1 MTSHAQDFLLVKY
14 LLIYGDFIN
23 SCYMVLSDQQFY
35 GQIGKTHLLEIM
47 EVSLSLFDSCVGMQ
61 IFLNQQKG
69 AILASQVG
77 PSIS

>member
-1 MTSHAQDFLLVKY
+1 
-14 LLIYGDFIN
+14 
-23 SCYMVLSDQQFY
+23 MVLSDQQFY